1 MVKVLAMVGQNEEG
15 KLKGDY
21 DDDDRDINDNNDVIG
36 RKYLDLYSYL

>member
-15 KLKGDY
+15 KLKGD
-21 DDDDRDINDNNDVIG
+21 DDDRDNNDNNDDVIG